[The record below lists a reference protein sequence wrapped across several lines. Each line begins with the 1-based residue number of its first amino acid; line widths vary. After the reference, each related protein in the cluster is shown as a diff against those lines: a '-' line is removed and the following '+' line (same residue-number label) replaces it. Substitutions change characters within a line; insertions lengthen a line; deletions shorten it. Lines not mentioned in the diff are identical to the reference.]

1 MIGNLLLATDQNVV
15 EAIDAARQKADASLE
30 QFVEA
35 RKTVA
40 ELEALRDLRIALG
53 ADVTNVVKLER
64 LREANTA

>member
-1 MIGNLLLATDQNVV
+1 VIGNLLLATDQNVV